1 MGERTAQIK
10 NADMDE
16 KMQENAVHIAA
27 AALDK
32 YNVEKDIAAHIKK
45 EFDRQYN
52 PNWHCVVGKHF
63 GSYVTHETQHF
74 IYFYLQGLA
83 FLLFKSG

>member
-32 YNVEKDIAAHIKK
+32 YNVEKDIAAHVKK
-45 EFDRQYN
+45 EFDRQYS
-52 PNWHCVVGKHF
+52 PNWHCVVGKNF
-63 GSYVTHETQHF
+63 GRCFVQPF
-74 IYFYLQGLA
+74 LIFYIRIKYRNA
-83 FLLFKSG
+83 